1 MTFSVSS
8 CQYIDYII
16 TKMKKVFEGLVEEF
30 EKRPNHVE
38 EAFKIASERYHLT
51 PYQINDISPAYA
63 R

>member
-1 MTFSVSS
+1 
-8 CQYIDYII
+8 
-16 TKMKKVFEGLVEEF
+16 MKKVFEGLVEEF